1 MGVSKGLTETI
12 IIECDEP
19 PRKAAFCFKEGVLR
33 AVETINRRAY
43 HALSRKALSDGR
55 VITRNALG
63 ATDYGLKAML
73 KR

>member
-12 IIECDEP
+12 IIERDEP

-33 AVETINRRAY
+33 AVETINWPAY
-43 HALSRKALSDGR
+43 HSLSRKALSAGQI
-55 VITRNALG
+55 ITRNALE
-63 ATDYGLKAML
+63 AADYGLKAML